1 MQWIE
6 HIEASA
12 PDINRS
18 SIETGEYCRETNLVC
33 SPATLRSKS
42 KGRRRLSRAL
52 LSLFGAVIL
61 IVAAFA
67 FVATGFRLGHTFS
80 DISSQDASARSGNAP
95 DTSYPC
101 GVEMPCFDKSR
112 YQPVWL

>member
-12 PDINRS
+12 PDISRS
-18 SIETGEYCRETNLVC
+18 SIEIGEHCRETNLLC

-42 KGRRRLSRAL
+42 KGRRRFPRAL
-52 LSLFGAVIL
+52 LSLFGAVTL
-61 IVAAFA
+61 VVAAFA
-67 FVATGFRLGHTFS
+67 FVATGFRLGHTFN
-80 DISSQDASARSGNAP
+80 DISSQDASTHSGNTP

-101 GVEMPCFDKSR
+101 GMEIPCFDKSR